1 LSIQTHEGT
10 RTDAQAMMLE
20 RAASTSVRILNA
32 DGSLRGGD
40 RFGHGGK

>member
-20 RAASTSVRILNA
+20 RAANSSVRFLNA
-32 DGSLRGGD
+32 HASLRGGD